1 MALVGSGTTVS
12 LTPPLHVAEA
22 RALGL
27 DYVYR
32 AVDLDVLGLPA
43 SETGTLVRAAR
54 ALGFDGLNVTH
65 PCKQLVLEH
74 LDRLDPVAARLGAVN
89 TVVFEAGAS
98 VGHNTD
104 RAGFAAAFA
113 DGLPGA
119 ARHRVVQL
127 GAGGGGAA
135 VADVLLD
142 VGVEHLG
149 LVDVDPD
156 RAAGLAAALT
166 ARFPAARV
174 DVADP
179 RELQALLHGADGLV
193 HCTPTGMAH
202 HPGLP
207 LDPAHLQ
214 ASTWVADLVYR
225 PVRTPLLDAA
235 RARGCRTLDG
245 GLMAVHQ
252 AAETLRLVTGLEPDV
267 DRMRATFTALLAAE
281 A

>member
-12 LTPPLHVAEA
+12 LTPPVHVAEA

-43 SETGTLVRAAR
+43 TEIGSLVHAAR

-74 LDRLDPVAARLGAVN
+74 LDRLDPVAARLGSVN
-89 TVVFEAGAS
+89 TVVFDAGGA

-104 RAGFAAAFA
+104 RAGFAAAVTT
-113 DGLPGA
+113 GLAGA
-119 ARHRVVQL
+119 RRRRVVQL

-142 VGVEHLG
+142 DGVEHLTV
-149 LVDVDPD
+149 VDVLVE
-156 RAAGLAAALT
+156 RAVDLAAALA
-166 ARFPAARV
+166 ARFPTARV
-174 DVADP
+174 DAAHP
-179 RELQALLHGADGLV
+179 RALPALLPGADGLV

-207 LDPAHLQ
+207 LDPELLEPT
-214 ASTWVADLVYR
+214 TWVADLVYR
-225 PVRTPLLDAA
+225 PVRTPLLEAA

-245 GLMAVHQ
+245 GLRAVRE

-267 DRMRATFTALLAAE
+267 ARMRTTFAALLAAE
-281 A
+281 E